1 MNRQEKA
8 AEVEAIRGLLD
19 GAQIVVLTEYAGL
32 DVGSMK
38 ELRLKVRDAQG
49 GYRVMKNTLAKL
61 ATTGHADFEGL
72 HEHFNG
78 PVGVAFSYEDPAA
91 TAKALVEFKKSHEAL
106 QLKAAALQGGKVL
119 DEAGI
124 EALSKLPTKDQ
135 LRGQLLGVLNGVP
148 RKMLGLLQ
156 APARNFVGVLAARKA
171 ELEGA

>member
-19 GAQIVVLTEYAGL
+19 GAQIVILTEYSGL
-32 DVGSMK
+32 DVASMK
-38 ELRLKVRDAQG
+38 ELRAKVREAQG

-61 ATTGHADFEGL
+61 ATGGHADFAGL
-72 HEHFNG
+72 NEFFNG
-78 PVGVAFSYEDPAA
+78 PVGVAFSHEDPAA
-91 TAKALVEFKKSHEAL
+91 TAKALVTFKKDHDAL

-124 EALSKLPTKDQ
+124 DALSKLPTKDQ

-156 APARNFVGVLAARKA
+156 APARNLVGVLSARKA